1 MDEAAAVAAQT
12 AKPMK
17 KNQPSNL
24 EMQVLAVLWAKGPLG
39 AREVLEE
46 LPDKKERAYTTV
58 LSVLQVMEK
67 KRLVRHAAEGNRHIY
82 APVAKQG
89 EVLGSYLKGLVANLF
104 GGSAASA
111 MQHLLQTTPV
121 SEGELNEMR
130 ALLDAHTK
138 KR

>member
-1 MDEAAAVAAQT
+1 ML
-12 AKPMK
+12 K
-17 KNQPSNL
+17 KTPPSNL

-39 AREVLEE
+39 AGQVLRE

-58 LSVLQVMEK
+58 LSVMQVMEK
-67 KRLVRHAAEGNRHIY
+67 KGMLRHETEGNRHIY
-82 APVAKQG
+82 APVLKKG
-89 EVLGSYLKGLVANLF
+89 EVLGSYLRGLVANIF

-121 SEGELNEMR
+121 SEAELKEMR